1 MKHFRLALVRQKYR
15 PDGGA
20 ERFVSRALEALEDQD
35 LDLSVITREWQ
46 GDVNPNWHIHLCDP
60 MKWGRVSRERGFAN
74 AARKIWQQEKF
85 DIVQS
90 HERIPGCDI
99 YRAGDGVHR
108 RWLLQRSRLLP
119 AWRGKRLLTDRFH
132 SYVMNAE
139 QEMYAAPELKSVICN
154 AQMIKNEIMADFG
167 LPDEKITV
175 IYNAIDNQKFLP
187 ATEALRHQLRQQ
199 FNIPQ
204 QAHCLIFVGSG
215 FERKGLE
222 AAIRAVAPTDSILLV
237 VGQDKDEKRYRG
249 LAQSLGCEQRI
260 RFMGVQKQTLP
271 FYQAADALLL
281 PTLYDPFP
289 NVILEA
295 MSCGLPVITSQTC
308 GGAEFIQQ
316 GVNGFVFDALDVKSL
331 AESIQELPVIA
342 LGSDMAEAAR
352 ARVIEETPARLSGQ
366 LLDLYRR
373 ILD

>member
-132 SYVMNAE
+132 SYVMRAE

-222 AAIRAVAPTDSILLV
+222 AAIRAVAPTNSILLV

-352 ARVIEETPARLSGQ
+352 ARIIEETPARLSGQ

>member
-132 SYVMNAE
+132 SYVMRAE

-308 GGAEFIQQ
+308 GGAEFIQP

-352 ARVIEETPARLSGQ
+352 ARIIEETPARLSGQ

>member
-352 ARVIEETPARLSGQ
+352 ARIIEETPARLSGQ

>member
-20 ERFVSRALEALEDQD
+20 ERFVSRALEALEDQN

-132 SYVMNAE
+132 SYVMRAE
-139 QEMYAAPELKSVICN
+139 REMYAAPELKSVICN

-222 AAIRAVAPTDSILLV
+222 AAIRAVAATNSILLV
-237 VGQDKDEKRYRG
+237 VGQDKDEKSYRG

-316 GVNGFVFDALDVKSL
+316 GVNGFVFDALDIASL
-331 AESIQELPVIA
+331 AESIRELPVVA
-342 LGSDMAEAAR
+342 LGSDMAAAAR
-352 ARVIEETPARLSGQ
+352 ARIIEETPARLSGQ
-366 LLDLYRR
+366 LLDLYRK

>member
-20 ERFVSRALEALEDQD
+20 ERFVSRALEALEGQD

-46 GDVNPNWHIHLCDP
+46 GDRNPDWHIHLCNP
-60 MKWGRVSRERGFAN
+60 VKWGRVSRERGFAES
-74 AARKIWQQEKF
+74 ARKIWQKEKF

-90 HERIPGCDI
+90 HERIAGCDI

-108 RWLLQRSRLLP
+108 RWLLQRSRIMPNWRSKLLM
-119 AWRGKRLLTDRFH
+119 ADRFH
-132 SYVMNAE
+132 RYIMRAE
-139 QEMYAAPELKSVICN
+139 QEMYAAPELKAVICN

-167 LPDEKITV
+167 VPDEKITV

-187 ATEALRHQLRQQ
+187 ATEAVRHQLREQ
-199 FNIPQ
+199 FDIPQ
-204 QAHCLIFVGSG
+204 NAHCLIFVGSG

-222 AAIRAVAPTDSILLV
+222 AAIRAVALADSFLLV
-237 VGQDKDEKRYRG
+237 VGQDKDEKRYRA
-249 LAQSLGCEQRI
+249 LASTLGCAGRV
-260 RFMGVQKQTLP
+260 RFAGVQKQTLP

-295 MSCGLPVITSQTC
+295 MSCGLPVITSETC
-308 GGAEFIQQ
+308 GGSEFIIQ
-316 GVNGFVFDALDVKSL
+316 GENGFVCDALDIPHLV
-331 AESIQELPVIA
+331 ESIRALPDELP
-342 LGSDMAEAAR
+342 GSRMSAAAR
-352 ARVIEETPARLSGQ
+352 ARIIDETPARLSEQ
-366 LLDLYRR
+366 LIGLYKR

>member
-132 SYVMNAE
+132 SYVMRAE

-352 ARVIEETPARLSGQ
+352 ARIIEETPARLSGQ

>member
-132 SYVMNAE
+132 SYVMRAE

-237 VGQDKDEKRYRG
+237 VGQDKDEKSYRG

-295 MSCGLPVITSQTC
+295 MSCGLPVLTSQTC

-352 ARVIEETPARLSGQ
+352 ARIIEETPARLSGQ

>member
-132 SYVMNAE
+132 SYVMRAE

-342 LGSDMAEAAR
+342 LGSDMAESAR
-352 ARVIEETPARLSGQ
+352 ARIIEETPARLSGQ